1 MIGAPVHPT
10 ELEMSLVRSLFAFSS
25 VLIVSTTAGAQA
37 GPLFGGSQL
46 ADAAVSI
53 AAVEQI
59 HGCHRHYAQG
69 MQGWHRHGADCT
81 LRRDLAEA
89 KRRKKL

>member
-1 MIGAPVHPT
+1 M
-10 ELEMSLVRSLFAFSS
+10 SS
-25 VLIVSTTAGAQA
+25 VSSLIALGMMLVISASSEAQA
-37 GPLFGGSQL
+37 APLSVGSQSF
-46 ADAAVSI
+46 AEAAVVI
-53 AAVEQI
+53 NAIEPV

-69 MQGWHRHGADCT
+69 MQGWHRHGSDCT